1 MIVSHS
7 RFDIVGSAAVLF
19 GKVGAGVVIVV
30 VFGVFIICWYVLD
43 IPTFLQLLSA
53 MERGG
58 RDDPERG
65 GAMPFDDVE
74 PEELVCGGTVIED
87 ERALR
92 EDSML
97 AEEESRA
104 KERGTGASAIDDGVL
119 GVDGRSVEKNCIDVF
134 EAPMGAEDGREEIST
149 FATRC

>member
-1 MIVSHS
+1 
-7 RFDIVGSAAVLF
+7 
-19 GKVGAGVVIVV
+19 
-30 VFGVFIICWYVLD
+30 
-43 IPTFLQLLSA
+43 

-119 GVDGRSVEKNCIDVF
+119 GVVGRSVEKNCIDVF
-134 EAPMGAEDGREEIST
+134 EAPMGAEDEREEIST